1 MDHCQEDSLTQP
13 MLINCLF
20 LLLELEQ
27 SVALSFFS
35 FLSFHEYLSIKLTSQ
50 WFSFGQWDFLID
62 YYFFNSNFR
71 GYNMLLYLLKLLLSI
86 LLIITSK
93 HQNYQIDWSSS
104 STCKKTYS
112 ATLSKLFKILSFLKC
127 FALTARFCY
136 VNCRTIF

>member
-35 FLSFHEYLSIKLTSQ
+35 FLSFHEYLSIKTYISMVFFWPVRLPY
-50 WFSFGQWDFLID
+50 